1 VTQLL
6 AFGPPLAGLIKSFVP
21 GSNLEVDT
29 FTNAN
34 EVTRHLFPNVSVTTH
49 QGNIYRTESLHSVS
63 GPFDLISVDRVVTLY
78 FAAAI
83 FGFAF

>member
-1 VTQLL
+1 MTQLL

-34 EVTRHLFPNVSVTTH
+34 EVTRHLFPNVSITTDD
-49 QGNIYRTESLHSVS
+49 GKTLRMETRASLAL
-63 GPFDLISVDRVVTLY
+63 PF
-78 FAAAI
+78 
-83 FGFAF
+83 